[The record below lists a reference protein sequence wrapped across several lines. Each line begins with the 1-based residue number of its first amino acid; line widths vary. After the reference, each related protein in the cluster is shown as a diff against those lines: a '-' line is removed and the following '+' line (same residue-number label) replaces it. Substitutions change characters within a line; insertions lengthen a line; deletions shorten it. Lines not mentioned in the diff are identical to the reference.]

1 MTSKVGGSDGRGI
14 QVVGNVQQK
23 QKLLIIIFVF
33 QSSPFPDYMGGASR
47 LPTVPESHGSNS
59 NQVQNSLFKPLL
71 DWEVCHIP
79 SPCKS
84 ETINRVH
91 SETIPSGMAV
101 LFLTPNLALIL
112 PFPSCSL
119 TQKKWEDSL
128 FHWCLLKQGKLTED
142 WDANRK
148 FNLLSR
154 WPCPSAR
161 SRSGNRNHSS
171 YISRRI

>member
-23 QKLLIIIFVF
+23 QKLLIIIFAF
-33 QSSPFPDYMGGASR
+33 QFSPFLDYMGGASR

-101 LFLTPNLALIL
+101 LFLTPNLALIH
-112 PFPSCSL
+112 PFPNSKKVGRRLISL
-119 TQKKWEDSL
+119 VSTKTGQVDWGLRCKQKIQSTI
-128 FHWCLLKQGKLTED
+128 QM
-142 WDANRK
+142 A
-148 FNLLSR
+148 LS
-154 WPCPSAR
+154 
-161 SRSGNRNHSS
+161 
-171 YISRRI
+171 IS